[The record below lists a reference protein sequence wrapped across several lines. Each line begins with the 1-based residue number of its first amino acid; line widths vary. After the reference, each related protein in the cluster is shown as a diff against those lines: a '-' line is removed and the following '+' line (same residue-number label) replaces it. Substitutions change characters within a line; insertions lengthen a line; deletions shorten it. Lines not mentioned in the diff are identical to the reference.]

1 MKFIIVKLSLEFD
14 KNKEVYAQK
23 GNIYI
28 TYIVLLQYI
37 HIYYIYIYRE
47 GAHYISE
54 LCST

>member
-37 HIYYIYIYRE
+37 HLYYIYI
-47 GAHYISE
+47 
-54 LCST
+54 